1 MKKVTFTCPKCHKS
15 KSAVISDEALIHFT
29 MAVIAGIA
37 KRKCEC
43 GKVTPITS
51 VEDFT
56 VEEVKQ

>member
-1 MKKVTFTCPKCHKS
+1 MNKVTFTCPKCHKS
-15 KSAVISDEALIHFT
+15 ESAVISDDGLISFT
-29 MAVIAGIA
+29 MAVIAGIV

-56 VEEVKQ
+56 VEEVNE